1 MGGAAIYASTG
12 SLIYPASGMTYA
24 AFFVGG
30 VDVRDTNTGLVS
42 DACASKKFRYV
53 VKRNSNGTYEYN
65 EGVDW
70 GNGAAQN
77 PDLDKIRLIV
87 RGGIIVGYTGNK
99 HLKPKRY
106 ES

>member
-1 MGGAAIYASTG
+1 MR
-12 SLIYPASGMTYA
+12 
-24 AFFVGG
+24 V
-30 VDVRDTNTGLVS
+30 
-42 DACASKKFRYV
+42 KKFRYV

-87 RGGIIVGYTGNK
+87 RGGIIVGYTG
-99 HLKPKRY
+99 
-106 ES
+106 E